1 MSETIEEVF
10 DTINEL
16 KDSNEKL
23 ESDNKIK
30 ENEIINNKKSIEE
43 ANQKI
48 EKIMKELVE
57 KGGFDKEN
65 MIELIMLNK
74 LINLSQGE
82 FSEHKSSMS
91 KCLDLLINFSN
102 QFLEIYKSNEEE
114 DSLDNYE
121 EKLKELMS
129 MSKEDLVDMCKD
141 HDVSHTGSKKKLAER
156 LLDIFG
162 LHNN

>member
-65 MIELIMLNK
+65 MIELVMLNK

-114 DSLDNYE
+114 DSQDNYE

-129 MSKEDLVDMCKD
+129 MSKEDLVEMCKD